1 MRVSDVF
8 PGRRAAPPTRQ
19 DIARGPT
26 IPILFLEKTIL
37 CRYHRPEETMD
48 FKHFQQFLTL
58 AETLNLRRAAE
69 KLHMAQ
75 PPLSVSI
82 RKLEA
87 EVGVTLFTRGK
98 DGVKLTASG
107 EAALAEA
114 RHAPFHAAPFHT
126 EGRP

>member
-1 MRVSDVF
+1 
-8 PGRRAAPPTRQ
+8 
-19 DIARGPT
+19 
-26 IPILFLEKTIL
+26 
-37 CRYHRPEETMD
+37 MD

-58 AETLNLRRAAE
+58 AETLNFRRAAE

-98 DGVKLTASG
+98 DGVKRTESG
-107 EAALAEA
+107 RSAWAAA
-114 RHAPFHAAPFHT
+114 RRALFH
-126 EGRP
+126 